1 MRQSVA
7 SGSSTCP
14 HEILLREANN
24 RARLAHVRN
33 FLPPWLRRRSVG
45 RLPPEMRAAEAR
57 RVLEVGTHASQDEI
71 RKAYRRAA
79 LRWHPDKNQG
89 NTEAATMRF
98 RQVHAAYLTLQERSP
113 DEATHADGN
122 ARNGNDG
129 MPTFEDSLRAFHNIF
144 GTPQPRA
151 HSVPRRSQDHS
162 PECLGR
168 PRPSDPRTHQER
180 LPSRRARPSTARR
193 GRRARPRARR
203 AGQRAT
209 RAKRCLE
216 RPRRSWTL

>member
-1 MRQSVA
+1 M
-7 SGSSTCP
+7 
-14 HEILLREANN
+14 
-24 RARLAHVRN
+24 
-33 FLPPWLRRRSVG
+33 
-45 RLPPEMRAAEAR
+45 
-57 RVLEVGTHASQDEI
+57 LEVGTHASQDEI

-168 PRPSDPRTHQER
+168 PRPSDPPTHQER
-180 LPSRRARPSTARR
+180 LPSRRARP
-193 GRRARPRARR
+193 
-203 AGQRAT
+203 
-209 RAKRCLE
+209 
-216 RPRRSWTL
+216 

>member
-1 MRQSVA
+1 M
-7 SGSSTCP
+7 SG
-14 HEILLREANN
+14 
-24 RARLAHVRN
+24 N
-33 FLPPWLRRRSVG
+33 FLPPWLRNFGARSG

-151 HSVPRRSQDHS
+151 HRVPRRSQDHS

-168 PRPSDPRTHQER
+168 PRSSDPPTHQER
-180 LPSRRARPSTARR
+180 LPSRRARLSTARR

-203 AGQRAT
+203 AGQRALPAARQAGRRGR
-209 RAKRCLE
+209 RAKRCSE